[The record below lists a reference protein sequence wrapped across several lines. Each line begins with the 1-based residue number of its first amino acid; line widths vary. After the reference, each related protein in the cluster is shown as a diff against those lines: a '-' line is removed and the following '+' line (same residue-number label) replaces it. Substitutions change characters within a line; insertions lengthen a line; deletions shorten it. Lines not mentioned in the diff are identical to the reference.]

1 MAARR
6 SGGSGRSS
14 GLGWSVGS
22 SRPTPRRARS
32 LRSFRYGEPTRS
44 AAVGPWWR
52 PGVVGS
58 TVPT

>member
-1 MAARR
+1 VAARR

-14 GLGWSVGS
+14 GLRLSVGS
-22 SRPTPRRARS
+22 SRRARS
-32 LRSFRYGEPTRS
+32 LRSLRYGDPMRS
-44 AAVGPWWR
+44 AAGDPWWR